1 MRIIGLNGSP
11 RRDRNTAKMVQA
23 ALDGAQD
30 AGADVKLYDLY
41 SLNFKGC
48 SSCFECKRLGGEVY
62 GRCAI
67 NDELTPVLEDVLA
80 SDGFFLGSPIYFG
93 DVTASVRA
101 FLERLWFAGLAYN
114 TDRMVVYTRRV
125 PCRLLFTM
133 NAPFEDFNKS
143 LNDSIISAMT
153 RFVGPTE
160 LIEAV
165 DTMQFDDYGKYETQM
180 FNVAAK
186 LRRNREVF
194 PKDVKKAYR
203 AGNQLADLP
212 PAKNNIR

>member
-48 SSCFECKRLGGEVY
+48 ASCFECKRLGGESY
-62 GRCAI
+62 GKCAI
-67 NDELTPVLEDVLA
+67 NDELAPVLDDVLTC
-80 SDGFFLGSPIYFG
+80 DGFFLGSPIYFG
-93 DVTASVRA
+93 DVSADVRA

-114 TDRMVVYTRRV
+114 TDHMVVYTRQI

-133 NAPFEDFNKS
+133 NAPFEDFNKT

-153 RFVGPTE
+153 RFIGPTE

-165 DTMQFDDYGKYETQM
+165 DTLQFDDYSKYETQM

-194 PKDVKKAYR
+194 PTDVKKAYK
-203 AGNQLADLP
+203 AGNQLADL
-212 PAKNNIR
+212 AAGKK